1 MKVILIYDIE
11 LKEPKDQRRLNKI
24 KKKSRE
30 YLHHIQKSVF
40 EGEITPSQ
48 LYKFKVEILEII
60 DRKKDNVIIYKM
72 PDSVQW
78 EREVLTEKEV
88 GDEKII

>member
-40 EGEITPSQ
+40 EGDLTPSQ
-48 LYKFKVEILEII
+48 LYKLKVEILNII
-60 DRKKDNVIIYKM
+60 DKKKDSVIIYKM
-72 PDSVQW
+72 PDAVEWQ
-78 EREVLTEKEV
+78 REVLTEKEV
-88 GDEKII
+88 GDERII